1 MSQRSSRRPSAIENV
16 WWYVCEYHK
25 RSRDVI
31 SWILETFYSW
41 VTEIPNYSQQ
51 NRRVQNQEVW
61 NIKQND
67 IKDNPSVKEFI
78 VRKSDKSSR
87 QTY

>member
-1 MSQRSSRRPSAIENV
+1 MSQKPSRRPSAIENV
-16 WWYVCEYHK
+16 WWYVREYHK

-31 SWILETFYSW
+31 SWILETLYSW
-41 VTEIPNYSQQ
+41 VTAIPNYSNQ
-51 NRRVQNQEVW
+51 NRRVQNQEVS
-61 NIKQND
+61 NRNQND

-78 VRKSDKSSR
+78 VRKSDKSAR